1 MGLLQKTTGL
11 SSLAFRKYWRDV
23 HGPLAAKLPGLR
35 RYHQN
40 NVVDRQQRAI
50 DYPRGAYEF
59 DGIAELWFDDL
70 PSMNQAFASEE
81 GQKLSADEPNF
92 IGSLATLTGIQHV
105 VIPDASEFQLIKRMS
120 TLRRRP
126 DVSPELFKSEW
137 FDTHSVLVKRL
148 PQVKG
153 YTQNLV
159 FNRTQ
164 GHQPVLYE
172 RLSIDG
178 IVELWFE
185 DIKSLNAGFESAAG
199 TTLMTHAKEFISE
212 ISTFLVEVE
221 RVI

>member
-1 MGLLQKTTGL
+1 MGLLQKADEL
-11 SSLAFRKYWRDV
+11 SSPDFRKYWREV

-40 NVVDRQQRAI
+40 HVVDRQQRAI
-50 DYPRGAYEF
+50 EYPRGAYEF

-70 PSMNQAFASEE
+70 PSMNEAFASEE
-81 GQKLSADEPNF
+81 GQKLSSDVPNF
-92 IGSLATLTGIQHV
+92 IGNLATLTGIQHV
-105 VIPDASEFQLIKRMS
+105 VIPNASDGQLIKRMS

-137 FDTHSVLVKRL
+137 FDIHSLLVKRL

-164 GHQPVLYE
+164 GHQPVPYE

-185 DIKSLNAGFESAAG
+185 DVDSLNAGFASGAG

-212 ISTFLVEVE
+212 ISTFLVEVD
-221 RVI
+221 RVV